1 MTRSDDE
8 NYSDDLD
15 KSFRLLV
22 TDPASEAAHEQM
34 KARDR
39 EWKQRDPEGFKKD
52 MEHMCREMF
61 GDDWKKEYDAM
72 LREEFPEEFSSPD

>member
-8 NYSDDLD
+8 NYLDDLD
-15 KSFRLLV
+15 KGFRLLV

-34 KARDR
+34 LARDR

-52 MEHMCREMF
+52 MERMCREMF
-61 GDDWKKEYDAM
+61 GNDWKKEYDAM
-72 LREEFPEEFSSPD
+72 VREEFPEEFCTPE